1 MLSGRSGRAR
11 ARSSLSKQSGTCM
24 QALVTDAGCPR
35 ICKPP
40 WGGVV
45 YLASHLCTAAAL
57 GGILE
62 QAVRFG
68 TSWKFLTAQERNAL
82 EPHVL
87 AHSAVAGVVV
97 AHHIEGGGHE
107 EAEQEEW
114 HIRSI
119 DKRCENFCYSQ
130 FHSPPQPKLRSM
142 QWCAHSQ
149 SYGACA

>member
-1 MLSGRSGRAR
+1 
-11 ARSSLSKQSGTCM
+11 M
-24 QALVTDAGCPR
+24 QALQTDAGCPR

-45 YLASHLCTAAAL
+45 YLLSHLCTAAAL

-87 AHSAVAGVVV
+87 AHSAVAGVVL
-97 AHHIEGGGHE
+97 AYHIEGGGHD

-119 DKRCENFCYSQ
+119 DKRYVHLCNSG
-130 FHSPPQPKLRSM
+130 FHSAPQPKLRNVRC
-142 QWCAHSQ
+142 CARSR
-149 SYGACA
+149 